1 MASKKDYLRATI
13 LSGAVSATRADDSSP
28 IEVSVNPDNY
38 GREQTLVS
46 PVDGYFSLALD
57 DSEADKQYMGVKLSS
72 SGIELS
78 ISVNN
83 SQMSFSCF
91 IPVKKGA
98 QVKVST
104 RGSHKTW
111 WAHFIKV
118 IGGGYKRYLKALVCN
133 RFGGSSWLRLKTT
146 SEWNKARSCL
156 QTRSGLRLSLRPR
169 LSVASTFN
177 LQRLTVKP
185 ISLLQKLVGY
195 ISKPSQLTKVPT
207 LTLFPSAKKR
217 GCRVA
222 AQQFKQANYLLH
234 KLLCKR
240 EGCSTYGLKQSLPM
254 LCTLFR
260 QLVASNNARME
271 VAA

>member
-57 DSEADKQYMGVKLSS
+57 DGTGDKQYMGIKLNS

-78 ISVNN
+78 TSTNN
-83 SQMSFSCF
+83 SQQSLACF

-118 IGGGYKRYLKALVCN
+118 IGGGINDTLKR
-133 RFGGSSWLRLKTT
+133 WLATV
-146 SEWNKARSCL
+146 SEVR
-156 QTRSGLRLSLRPR
+156 
-169 LSVASTFN
+169 
-177 LQRLTVKP
+177 
-185 ISLLQKLVGY
+185 
-195 ISKPSQLTKVPT
+195 
-207 LTLFPSAKKR
+207 
-217 GCRVA
+217 
-222 AQQFKQANYLLH
+222 
-234 KLLCKR
+234 
-240 EGCSTYGLKQSLPM
+240 YG
-254 LCTLFR
+254 F
-260 QLVASNNARME
+260 A
-271 VAA
+271 